1 MLSRTISLV
10 PAFGPFSQNLSPKQN
25 RRSDEGPRSPSVMII
40 GSRVVVPEYTP
51 HTGLCQQQEV
61 LIGGQDNTVG
71 HVEAVQQNLYTSCV
85 GIVGEKTAQVV
96 QLDHLERRDDSFKI
110 TNLKKHPLKIASHL

>member
-1 MLSRTISLV
+1 
-10 PAFGPFSQNLSPKQN
+10 
-25 RRSDEGPRSPSVMII
+25 MII
-40 GSRVVVPEYTP
+40 GSRVAVLEYTP
-51 HTGLCQQQEV
+51 HAGLCQQQEV

-96 QLDHLERRDDSFKI
+96 QLDHLERRDECSFKI
-110 TNLKKHPLKIASHL
+110 TSLKKHPLQIASHL